1 MNRDVAAG
9 LGLLAFAGLYFAA
22 TLRIQESS
30 LSDEVGANG
39 MPLLLVA
46 ILAVLAALLALRGW
60 FAGRG
65 RSVRKPEAS
74 EGGASFG
81 RVLGFLGVAVLYG
94 PAAYLLGY
102 LPGLAVL
109 ILGVAVYEG
118 ARPTWGLAAVAV
130 GGAAFFYVVFV
141 KLLGVAQPPGLF
153 PGLF

>member
-1 MNRDVAAG
+1 MNRDVIAG

-39 MPLLLVA
+39 VPLLLA
-46 ILAVLAALLALRGW
+46 GLLAVLAALLAVRGW
-60 FAGRG
+60 FAGRAT
-65 RSVRKPEAS
+65 RARKPDTS
-74 EGGASFG
+74 EGGAPVG

-94 PAAYLLGY
+94 PVAYLLGY
-102 LPGLAVL
+102 AAGLAVL
-109 ILGVAVYEG
+109 IMVVAIYEG
-118 ARPTWGLAAVAV
+118 ARLGWSLAAVAV

-153 PGLF
+153 